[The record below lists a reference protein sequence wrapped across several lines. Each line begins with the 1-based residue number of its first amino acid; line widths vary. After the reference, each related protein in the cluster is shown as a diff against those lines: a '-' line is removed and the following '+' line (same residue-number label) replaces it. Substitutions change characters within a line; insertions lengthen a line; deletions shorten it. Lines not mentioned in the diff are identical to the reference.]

1 MSKTPVQI
9 ANDISHRVA
18 IGAAA
23 QIKHVCSPMP
33 GGHPRF
39 YELLD
44 QIAKLHADKNHDYA
58 AGDDP
63 LSNLKSCTALGLQ
76 PFVGAVIRMQDKMCR
91 LQQFVI
97 KKMFTVDE
105 SATDTLMDLA
115 VYALLSIILLEEA
128 DAEMK
133 ANKEALV

>member
-1 MSKTPVQI
+1 
-9 ANDISHRVA
+9 
-18 IGAAA
+18 
-23 QIKHVCSPMP
+23 
-33 GGHPRF
+33 
-39 YELLD
+39 
-44 QIAKLHADKNHDYA
+44 
-58 AGDDP
+58 
-63 LSNLKSCTALGLQ
+63 
-76 PFVGAVIRMQDKMCR
+76 MQDKMCR